1 MNLKVWLGVIASLVL
16 LWLAVRDVDFAHA
29 WDYIRQI
36 NLIFLIPYGA
46 LLVGEVFI
54 RGLRWYIL
62 LAPIHRASYGNLCS
76 ATLIG
81 LMANNIL
88 PARAGE
94 FVRAYAG
101 ARMERI
107 PFSTCFATV
116 VIDRVL
122 DGLTV
127 SALFVPT
134 VLLYPELPD
143 NVRGAG
149 YVAAGI
155 YVATLTFLIALMVQ
169 EAATLRFVATLLRLA
184 PRSIADRI
192 MGLLEMFV
200 SGLTVLRRGKL
211 VLAAVVISFLVW
223 AGYAGT
229 LYFMALAFE
238 IHLGFAESFV
248 VLLILTIALTL
259 PTTPGFVGAMEWAI
273 KVGLVLFGID
283 ASQAFA
289 FAIVYHVTQ
298 YVPLTLG
305 GFVAAWLARL
315 SMGEIAHV
323 QSRAE
328 SGSSALGEPAP

>member
-1 MNLKVWLGVIASLVL
+1 VNLKVWIGVIASGVL
-16 LWLAVRDVDFAHA
+16 LWLAIRDVDFAHA

-36 NLIFLIPYGA
+36 NLIFLIPYMA
-46 LLVGEVFI
+46 LVVGEIFI

-62 LAPIHRASYGNLCS
+62 VIPIKRASYLNLCS

-81 LMANNIL
+81 VMANNVL

-101 ARMERI
+101 ARMERM

-127 SALFVPT
+127 SALFLPT

-149 YVAAGI
+149 YIAAGI
-155 YVATLTFLIALMVQ
+155 YLATLFFLVALMIRQAATMRVVATV
-169 EAATLRFVATLLRLA
+169 LRIA

-192 MGLLEMFV
+192 MRLLEMFV
-200 SGLTVLRRGKL
+200 GGLVVLRRGKL
-211 VLAAVVISFLVW
+211 VFAAVVVSFLVW
-223 AGYAGT
+223 IGYAGT
-229 LYFMALAFE
+229 LYLMALAFD

-273 KVGLVLFGID
+273 KVGLVMFGVD

-305 GFVAAWLARL
+305 GFVAVWLARL
-315 SMGEIAHV
+315 SMGEIAKV
-323 QSRAE
+323 QSQAE
-328 SGSSALGEPAP
+328 SGGSAVKEPAP